1 LDLAVFDKTSVF
13 LIETEIGFVGWGI
26 FVSLVQV

>member
-1 LDLAVFDKTSVF
+1 LDLAVFDKTSVLF
-13 LIETEIGFVGWGI
+13 ETGIGFVGWGI